1 MLLDRLFSQK
11 NLKLAWQRI
20 ITGTNPQYKRFFRP
34 LYYAYEIAINDNL
47 DDLSKRLK
55 GGSYQVNPPT
65 RIYIPKSS
73 GLQRPIT
80 LLSLE
85 DQIIW
90 QATANI
96 FAEKLRDRRKAVEL
110 KSVYSN
116 ILESNKNKIFFV
128 QDWHYSYRLLQEKI
142 KEYFDEGFRWV
153 AHFDLAAFYDTIC
166 HDLLMKSVFPKG
178 GENDFCKEVTEWLR
192 EWSSDKLAG
201 LHKHGIPQG
210 PVASNFLGECFLLP
224 IDEVLSKKF
233 RYLRYVDDIRLFA
246 SSEPDAQK
254 AAIELEVLC
263 RERGLI
269 PQGEKRAIKEAKSL
283 EEAMGILPSIAPSED
298 NSSNKTYFLPAKDAI
313 RLLRKGLSGKPRRI
327 VDKSRV
333 RYVLF
338 NAEPSPEILKYCV
351 KLLPHYPEHID
362 AFIYYFGHYKRA
374 LRIIKICKSNL
385 KKSPYEYVQG
395 ELWHILARML
405 KMSEMKPLIRKAVK
419 IAKNT
424 YTNFVLKWGA
434 CHFLCK
440 AESAGLGKYSK
451 FVQYQNSS
459 FLQSLLV
466 PIIPDERYGKDD
478 VISKLL
484 QRNSFEPGI
493 MLAEQFLERKL
504 THNDFGLRSSQLPSQ
519 VVNVYRTLGI
529 IRNRRMT
536 IDPMGEI
543 ISRRFGIPKWQ
554 RWTKLFQKDYG
565 HALSILKQGDSLF
578 DSGRS
583 DWLKY
588 QNSFNDALFKALQ
601 KYLHKNKMGGVA
613 KLVGRNGKPVKYG
626 VLLDAKQIFAL
637 TYLSIADG
645 LRICNDRRNN
655 LPGSHPYKESGAKTN
670 WLTKPEQHKL
680 VTELKVVYEEIIKV
694 VDSRP

>member
-1 MLLDRLFSQK
+1 MLFDRLFSQK
-11 NLKLAWQRI
+11 NLELAWQRI
-20 ITGTNPQYKRFFRP
+20 ITGTNHQYKRFFRP
-34 LYYAYEIAINDNL
+34 LYYAYEIAIDDNL
-47 DDLSKRLK
+47 NDLSKRLK
-55 GGSYQVNPPT
+55 GGSYQVNSPT
-65 RIYIPKSS
+65 RIYIPKPS

-90 QATANI
+90 QAIANI
-96 FAEKLRDRRKAVEL
+96 FAEKLKDRRKAVEL

-116 ILESNKNKIFFV
+116 IIESDKNKIFFV

-142 KEYFDEGFRWV
+142 KKYFDKGFRWV

-166 HDLLMKSVFPKG
+166 HDLLMKTVFPKG
-178 GENDFCKEVTEWLR
+178 GENDFSKKVTDWLQK
-192 EWSSDKLAG
+192 WSSDKLSG

-224 IDEVLSKKF
+224 IDEALSKEF

-254 AAIELEVLC
+254 AATVLEVLC

-269 PQGEKRAIKEAKSL
+269 PQGEKHAIKKAKSL
-283 EEAMGILPSIAPSED
+283 EEAMGTLPSIAPSED
-298 NSSNKTYFLPAKDAI
+298 NSSNKIYSLPAKDAI
-313 RLLRKGLSGKPRRI
+313 RLLRKGLSGKPQRI

-338 NAEPSPEILKYCV
+338 NSEPSPEILKHCV

-374 LRIIKICKSNL
+374 LRIIKACKSNL
-385 KKSPYEYVQG
+385 MGSPYGYVQG
-395 ELWHILARML
+395 ESWHILARMM
-405 KMSEMKPLIRKAVK
+405 KASEMRPLIRKAVD
-419 IAKNT
+419 IAKNRHA
-424 YTNFVLKWGA
+424 NFVLKWGA

-451 FVQYQNSS
+451 FIQYQDNS
-459 FLQSLLV
+459 FLQALLV

-478 VISKLL
+478 LISKLL
-484 QRNSFEPGI
+484 QRNSFESGI
-493 MLAEQFLERKL
+493 MLAEQFLKRKL
-504 THNDFGLRSSQLPSQ
+504 THKDFGLRPNQLPSQ
-519 VVNVYRTLGI
+519 VVNVYKALGI
-529 IRNRRMT
+529 IRGRKMA

-543 ISRRFGIPKWQ
+543 LVHRFGMLKWQ
-554 RWTKLFQKDYG
+554 RWTELFRSDYG

-578 DSGRS
+578 DSGKS

-601 KYLHKNKMGGVA
+601 KYLQKNGMKGVA
-613 KLVGRNGKPVKYG
+613 KLIGRNGKPVKYG
-626 VLLDAKQIFAL
+626 TLLDSKQIFAL
-637 TYLSIADG
+637 TYPLIADG

-655 LPGSHPYKESGAKTN
+655 LPGSHPYKESGTKTS
-670 WLTKPEQHKL
+670 WLTKPEQREL
-680 VTELKVVYEEIIKV
+680 VKKLKVVYEEITKV
-694 VDSRP
+694 VDNRP